1 MCDYTSAVTR
11 FDPHGQGLSV
21 AFAQF
26 RGQDYVQGILDTG
39 CSFDTVGE
47 LALKEIERHVRGS
60 LRKGEKL
67 PSAAFTTRRS
77 NCIAKFG
84 SGTSRALYDVAMPE
98 GNSQMILGISCGSQ

>member
-1 MCDYTSAVTR
+1 MVCDYTDAVTR
-11 FDPHGQGLSV
+11 FDPEGQGLAL

-60 LRKGEKL
+60 LRSGEKL
-67 PSAAFTTRRS
+67 PSAAFTICKS
-77 NCIAKFG
+77 NC
-84 SGTSRALYDVAMPE
+84 PE
-98 GNSQMILGISCGSQ
+98 RVGHCMMLQCRFESDQKIHGI